1 MNSLK
6 RFLAGRD
13 LKAFGFGLFLVILS
27 LFALHSAITREIKS
41 YYITGFILFL
51 FFGTAL
57 IRKSRKP

>member
-1 MNSLK
+1 MNSIK
-6 RFLAGRD
+6 RYLLGRD
-13 LKAFGFGLFLVILS
+13 LKAFGFGIFLVILS
-27 LFALHSAITREIKS
+27 LMSLHSALTKDIKS